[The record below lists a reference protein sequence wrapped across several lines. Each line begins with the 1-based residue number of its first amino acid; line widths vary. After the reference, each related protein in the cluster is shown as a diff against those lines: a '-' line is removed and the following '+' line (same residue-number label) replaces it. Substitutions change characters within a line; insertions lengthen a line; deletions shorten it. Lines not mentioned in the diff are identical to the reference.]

1 MYLAVQELA
10 QRTTIVRALA
20 SVATSRSPARTPVM
34 SHALAARTGSRA
46 RNPVRLEYT
55 IGAATTRSPSRQC
68 PAAII
73 RATISRTWPAV
84 TSVASSAGL
93 ADLIRL
99 AATGADRRAL
109 TGLVTDE
116 RNQEELA
123 DRVVAVTTV
132 TGKYLDSQ
140 RLRFVSS
147 DDGSR
152 TWRGRSRRPLSAPG
166 RTGCWWSATATS
178 WSTAGAGSA
187 APD

>member
-1 MYLAVQELA
+1 
-10 QRTTIVRALA
+10 
-20 SVATSRSPARTPVM
+20 M
-34 SHALAARTGSRA
+34 SLALAARTGCRA
-46 RNPVRLEYT
+46 RNPVRLEYK
-55 IGAATTRSPSRQC
+55 IGAATWVTSCKR

-73 RATISRTWPAV
+73 RATTSRTWPAV

-123 DRVVAVTTV
+123 DRVVAVTVV

-152 TWRGRSRRPLSAPG
+152 TWRGRSRRPL
-166 RTGCWWSATATS
+166 
-178 WSTAGAGSA
+178 
-187 APD
+187 

>member
-1 MYLAVQELA
+1 
-10 QRTTIVRALA
+10 
-20 SVATSRSPARTPVM
+20 
-34 SHALAARTGSRA
+34 
-46 RNPVRLEYT
+46 
-55 IGAATTRSPSRQC
+55 
-68 PAAII
+68 
-73 RATISRTWPAV
+73 
-84 TSVASSAGL
+84 VASSAGL
-93 ADLIRL
+93 TDLIRL

-132 TGKYLDSQ
+132 TGKCLDSQ

-147 DDGSR
+147 DNGSR

-166 RTGCWWSATATS
+166 ADWVLVERDGNILVGG
-178 WSTAGAGSA
+178 GAGSA